1 MADKVGDGGTDRERK
16 KDKEREIGRTGVPTR
31 TTETTVYRN
40 GRSGGHT
47 GHHGPRIL
55 RPVVVVV
62 GGGLGLIRW
71 PVMHDRRRAAAEAG
85 YRTPAVQ
92 RSSCPQKSVPDPSCS
107 LFHLSPRPANACAR
121 ISRVHAR
128 GYTLFF
134 LSFFLFL
141 LFLFFFSCYS
151 SDNIKD
157 GRKQG
162 N

>member
-1 MADKVGDGGTDRERK
+1 MVPTEKERK
-16 KDKEREIGRTGVPTR
+16 KDREREREREREIGRTGVPTR

-40 GRSGGHT
+40 GRSGGRT

-62 GGGLGLIRW
+62 GGLGLIRW

-92 RSSCPQKSVPDPSCS
+92 RSSCPQKSVPDPSSS
-107 LFHLSPRPANACAR
+107 LLYLPANACAR

-128 GYTLFF
+128 GYTLF
-134 LSFFLFL
+134 LSFSFFFFLF
-141 LFLFFFSCYS
+141 FLPTT
-151 SDNIKD
+151 IKD